1 MKNLLIQFLLE
12 KQSYGYAEQSC
23 GFAEQ
28 SCGFAEQSC
37 GFAEQSSDL
46 YTRTRNFLYLH

>member
-28 SCGFAEQSC
+28 SCGFAEQS
-37 GFAEQSSDL
+37 SDL